1 MSGVTWSE
9 RQPGDWL
16 ASNGRWYPAS
26 KRPRG
31 WSFLAL
37 PPAPGHGMAA
47 SIQRADGTSEQNSYS
62 PPAATTHSPPPQG
75 WSSQSASTP
84 PPQPP
89 PRPSSSSQVVQTG
102 RRVAEAT
109 VTNVSTYKR
118 RIGSEARAKAEL
130 PPSSAQTSGP
140 PPPSPS
146 QPVQPPPQS
155 AAPGRVSK
163 QPPPPARVASQGPPA
178 RVTSQGPPAR
188 VTSQGIVRTDPTVVA
203 KASAAGYA
211 GDFGRVL
218 GKARKKLED
227 AINEAAQQD
236 R

>member
-1 MSGVTWSE
+1 M
-9 RQPGDWL
+9 
-16 ASNGRWYPAS
+16 
-26 KRPRG
+26 
-31 WSFLAL
+31 
-37 PPAPGHGMAA
+37 
-47 SIQRADGTSEQNSYS
+47 
-62 PPAATTHSPPPQG
+62 
-75 WSSQSASTP
+75 
-84 PPQPP
+84 
-89 PRPSSSSQVVQTG
+89 VQTG

-178 RVTSQGPPAR
+178 RVTSQG
-188 VTSQGIVRTDPTVVA
+188 IVRTDPTVVA